1 MSDVF
6 SIGVV
11 CYPSLGGSG
20 VVAVDLAAGMARRG
34 HRVHVIANAHPWRM
48 PLDVEGLAFERVEP
62 TEHPVFDHPPYTLA
76 VAAKIVEVV
85 RRDGLDLVHSHYAV
99 PHAAGAYVAA
109 GTLGSSRPKL
119 VTTVHGTDVTQLGA
133 DPAMRSIT
141 AFTVG
146 AGDGITAPSAF
157 LGGEATRVFDLPPA
171 AVVVI
176 PNFVDT
182 ERFTPAEGRDPHRLG
197 RLLAG
202 RTGGEA
208 PEGPFLV
215 HVSNF
220 RPVKRATELLDVLAT
235 VRASIPAHLVLIG
248 DGPERPAIRER
259 ALERGLGAHVS
270 FVGERSDVSEM
281 LPHADVFL
289 LTSESEGFGVAA
301 LEALSCGV
309 PVFAYRVGGLSEVV
323 TAESGVLVEPFDVAA
338 LAGAVCAALA
348 DERRHDDLRRAARAR
363 AVGHFRAEPML
374 DRYEAYY
381 RRVLRPA

>member
-1 MSDVF
+1 MTDVL

-20 VVAVDLAAGMARRG
+20 VVAADIAAGMARRG
-34 HRVHVIANAHPWRM
+34 HRVHVIANAYPQR
-48 PLDVEGLAFERVEP
+48 LSSSLAGLSFEHVAP

-99 PHAAGAYVAA
+99 PHAAGAYLAA
-109 GTLGSSRPKL
+109 RTVGASSPKL

-133 DPAMRSIT
+133 DPAMRAIT

-157 LGGEATRVFDLPPA
+157 LRDEATRAFDLPPA
-171 AVVVI
+171 AVAVI

-182 ERFTPAEGRDPHRLG
+182 ERFAPPERRDPRRLG
-197 RLLAG
+197 RLLAA
-202 RTGGEA
+202 RTGDPPPA
-208 PEGPFLV
+208 GPFLV
-215 HVSNF
+215 HVSNY

-235 VRASIPAHLVLIG
+235 VRTAIPAHLVLVG
-248 DGPERPAIRER
+248 DGPERADLRER
-259 ALERGLGAHVS
+259 ARERGLGVHVS
-270 FVGERSDVSEM
+270 FVGERSDVSEI
-281 LPHADVFL
+281 LPHADAFL

-309 PVFAYRVGGLSEVV
+309 PVFAYRVGGLAEVV
-323 TAESGVLVEPFDVAA
+323 TPESGVLVDPFDVEALGGAVRAA
-338 LAGAVCAALA
+338 LRDAG
-348 DERRHDDLRRAARAR
+348 RHADLRRAARAR
-363 AVGHFRAEPML
+363 AVEHFRAEPIL
-374 DRYEAYY
+374 DDYEAYY
-381 RRVLRPA
+381 RRILRTR